1 MRELSGRWR
10 KAPRRGAI
18 TVLGALL
25 AILILGVVAF
35 AVDIGQ
41 IVLVRTQLQ
50 VAADSA
56 ALATAALDA
65 NTSLEEVIGTA
76 EQFAGYHSAGGT
88 ELKLNPADVVLGTW
102 DFDTRRFDPSG
113 TLENAV
119 QVTVR
124 RDNTANGELR
134 LFFGRVLGL
143 DRGPLRAEAIA
154 VRRDNFAGFRPPSS
168 GMNLPFLPFAMD
180 EKVCE
185 ALLGGA
191 GSDDWGWDPQSGQLL
206 ATPDGIPEVA
216 LYPENTGA
224 SGNFGTVDIGANA
237 GTQTLR
243 RQILDGIS
251 PEDLALH
258 GGKLELDGFGEM
270 QLNGAP
276 GIRAGI
282 KDALAAIKGQRRIV
296 PVFRNVSGTGN
307 NAKYTIVRFLG
318 VRILEVDLTGQK
330 DKKRLVV
337 QQAPL
342 VVRGGIPASGPDRT
356 SHDIFSEVHLVR

>member
-10 KAPRRGAI
+10 RAPRRGAI

-25 AILILGVVAF
+25 AILILGVAAF
-35 AVDIGQ
+35 AIDIGQ

-56 ALATAALDA
+56 ALASAALEGSASQKD
-65 NTSLEEVIGTA
+65 LIGTA
-76 EQFAGYHSAGGT
+76 EQFAGYHSAGGK
-88 ELKLNPADVVLGTW
+88 ELKLNRADVVLGTW

-113 TLENAV
+113 GLGNAV

-134 LFFGRVLGL
+134 LFLGRVLGL
-143 DRGPLRAEAIA
+143 DRGPLRAKAIA
-154 VRRDNFAGFRPPSS
+154 ARADNFVGFRPPSS
-168 GMNLPFLPFAMD
+168 GKNLPILPFAMD
-180 EKVCE
+180 EKACNT
-185 ALLGGA
+185 LLEGA
-191 GSDDWGWDPQSGQLL
+191 GSDDWGWDPQTGQLL
-206 ATPDGIPEVA
+206 ATPDGIPEVT

-224 SGNFGTVDIGANA
+224 PGNFGTVDIGANA
-237 GTQTLR
+237 GTKTLR
-243 RQILDGIS
+243 RQILDGIT
-251 PEDLALH
+251 PEDLAYH
-258 GGKLELDGFGEM
+258 GGKLELDGFGEL

-296 PVFRNVSGTGN
+296 PVYRKVSGNGN
-307 NAKYTIVRFLG
+307 NAKYTIVQFLG
-318 VRILEVDLTGQK
+318 VRILEVGMTGNK
-330 DKKRLVV
+330 KEKRLVV
-337 QQAPL
+337 QPAPL

-356 SHDIFSEVHLVR
+356 SHDIYSEVHLVR